1 MINRLFGSRTAD
13 LVLLFLARNGE
24 TYATRISQNLDI
36 PVNMVQKQLE
46 RFEQSGV
53 IVSCLRGRQRI
64 YGWNERYPAIKPLL
78 EFLKRLNACVAEDPA
93 DGSYLSIEERLDL
106 ARELKDG
113 AERLNPYERPK
124 AFTKSF
130 ESYASYETWRK
141 KQKNPWL
148 I

>member
-1 MINRLFGSRTAD
+1 MIARLFGSRTAD
-13 LVLLFLARNGE
+13 IVLLFLARNGE
-24 TYATRISQNLDI
+24 AYATRIARDLDI

-53 IVSCLRGRQRI
+53 IVSRLRGRRRV
-64 YGWNERYPAIKPLL
+64 YGWNERYPALRPLQKLL
-78 EFLKRLNACVAEDPA
+78 ERLGACIAEDPA

-113 AERLNPYERPK
+113 AERLNPHARPK

-130 ESYASYETWRK
+130 ENYESYEAWRK

-148 I
+148 V